1 MADGNITVSVD
12 RLTQAM
18 ILALAAIDA
27 ELGLPEDGC
36 NSTQRTLE
44 AIRLLKVEAAKS
56 ERRAITFGDIV
67 HTQTLAMRAA
77 VVDGALRGA
86 QSGMGWILNTLEG
99 PGHLPDVAAA
109 REMGGAQALFDKEM
123 AEHEAFRAAHPA
135 P

>member
-44 AIRLLKVEAAKS
+44 AIRLLKVEAATVARLL
-56 ERRAITFGDIV
+56 EARNAELRALVAKWRDHWSVQPQGADKES
-67 HTQTLAMRAA
+67 AA
-77 VVDGALRGA
+77 
-86 QSGMGWILNTLEG
+86 
-99 PGHLPDVAAA
+99 
-109 REMGGAQALFDKEM
+109 MGGGI
-123 AEHEAFRAAHPA
+123 EHCADELEQWLDGKKPNAKLTGQGGA
-135 P
+135 